1 MITSC
6 DDTKKE
12 IVRVDKKE
20 WMLVKSEFCAI
31 VLTSNGE
38 LPYFNG
44 SGDDGVSGSDDGDH
58 GGSGDNGV
66 DDDTQL
72 KSMN

>member
-1 MITSC
+1 M
-6 DDTKKE
+6 
-12 IVRVDKKE
+12 RVDKKE